1 MSSSPASHSNSGG
14 DDEPKSSKTF
24 KLHSEILKKNSP
36 YFTSAFSSEW
46 VKKDEN
52 NDGLIIFEKP
62 NISAEDFELILLV
75 PADEDFIKEIETY
88 LINNHR
94 RWSKK
99 GFGIHYLSMTVRLK
113 ICKELQTFAINLFAQ
128 NPQILF
134 DSNKHLYL
142 EDDVLFVGLLK
153 HEDFLMDEI
162 EIWEFMIDWAK
173 SNNDLSKK
181 DIKDWS
187 TEDFQRVSKSME
199 NILPLIRF
207 NNILANEFY
216 EKVQPYRSIFTNH
229 AFYENILWNYILPQK
244 KINSSLTDKSFW
256 RPANNSFIFSMDTDP
271 NKWDS
276 ARLSRIN
283 PDFSEKAFLISNYSG
298 PQFGNGDLKLGDHFN
313 FKTSSCKKSYYL
325 ESIRNTDDNFFS
337 IEEYELF
344 QLVKGV

>member
-1 MSSSPASHSNSGG
+1 MSSSPASN
-14 DDEPKSSKTF
+14 K
-24 KLHSEILKKNSP
+24 ILKKNSP

-46 VKKDEN
+46 VKKDEK

-62 NISAEDFELILLV
+62 NISAEDFELIVEITNIFELLV
-75 PADEDFIKEIETY
+75 PADELFLTNFIKEIETY

-113 ICKELQTFAINLFAQ
+113 ICEELQTFAINLFAQ

-134 DSNKHLYL
+134 DSNKHLYM
-142 EDDVLFVGLLK
+142 EDDVLF
-153 HEDFLMDEI
+153 
-162 EIWEFMIDWAK
+162 
-173 SNNDLSKK
+173 
-181 DIKDWS
+181 
-187 TEDFQRVSKSME
+187 
-199 NILPLIRF
+199 
-207 NNILANEFY
+207 
-216 EKVQPYRSIFTNH
+216 
-229 AFYENILWNYILPQK
+229 
-244 KINSSLTDKSFW
+244 KINSSLTVPSSISTSATLRKGAIDSKILKVKHVALISSWLDQRHVIYYNSQIPYKFALKCRGSEDGFAAEIFRLKSGTIPNTLLIIKVSGTNEILGGYNPTHWGHDRSIKDKSFW

>member
-1 MSSSPASHSNSGG
+1 
-14 DDEPKSSKTF
+14 
-24 KLHSEILKKNSP
+24 
-36 YFTSAFSSEW
+36 
-46 VKKDEN
+46 
-52 NDGLIIFEKP
+52 
-62 NISAEDFELILLV
+62 
-75 PADEDFIKEIETY
+75 
-88 LINNHR
+88 
-94 RWSKK
+94 
-99 GFGIHYLSMTVRLK
+99 MTVRLK
-113 ICKELQTFAINLFAQ
+113 ICEELQTFAINLFAQ

-134 DSNKHLYL
+134 DSNKHLYM

-244 KINSSLTDKSFW
+244 KINSSLTVPSSISTSATLRKGAIDSKILKVKHVALISSWLDQRHVIYYNSQIPYKFALKCRGSEDGFAAEIFRLKSGTIPNTLLIIKVSGTNEILGGYNPTHWGHDRSIKDKSFW

>member
-1 MSSSPASHSNSGG
+1 MSSSPASNSN
-14 DDEPKSSKTF
+14 K
-24 KLHSEILKKNSP
+24 ILKKNSP

-46 VKKDEN
+46 VKKDEK

-62 NISAEDFELILLV
+62 NISAEDFELIVKFLYNKPINFDEVEITNIFELLV
-75 PADEDFIKEIETY
+75 PADELFLTNFIKEIETY

-113 ICKELQTFAINLFAQ
+113 ICEELQTFAINLFAQ

-134 DSNKHLYL
+134 DSNKHLYM
-142 EDDVLFVGLLK
+142 EDDVLF
-153 HEDFLMDEI
+153 
-162 EIWEFMIDWAK
+162 
-173 SNNDLSKK
+173 
-181 DIKDWS
+181 
-187 TEDFQRVSKSME
+187 
-199 NILPLIRF
+199 
-207 NNILANEFY
+207 
-216 EKVQPYRSIFTNH
+216 
-229 AFYENILWNYILPQK
+229 
-244 KINSSLTDKSFW
+244 DKSFW